1 LEIKSFLDEAKKI
14 NLRAGAGGNGCSSFR
29 REKFVPRGGPD
40 GGDGGRG
47 GSIFV
52 EADENVQTLADYR
65 FKKHFKAR
73 HGAHGSS
80 SRKSGRDAE
89 DVVLRVP
96 MGTVVRNAENGEL
109 IGDLLRPGERVL
121 AARGG
126 RGGRGNVHFKN
137 STHKAP
143 LMAENGEPGE
153 EVVIELELRLLAQVG
168 IIGFPNAG
176 KSTLL
181 AAISAAQPR
190 IAPYPFTTLTP
201 NLGVLTLR
209 NMQRIVVADIPG
221 LIRGAH
227 RGAGL
232 GHAFLRHVRRT
243 RLLVYLVDLS
253 LISTENPLEQ
263 YEVLREELGSFDQDL
278 LKRPDMVVGNK
289 LDLPEGKASLP
300 AFEKALADR
309 GLRGCAVSAL
319 SRDGVDDFVRTLE
332 DVFTSLPPEEKAPEP
347 IPVLKPD
354 EEGFTVTCRDGAYV
368 VQGKRLERLV
378 AMTNLDNDEAV
389 AYLQRKLR
397 GAGLEDELK
406 RRGARTGDLVE
417 ISGFEFEFF
426 ED

>member
-1 LEIKSFLDEAKKI
+1 METKSFLDEAKV

-52 EADENVQTLADYR
+52 EADENVQTLAEYR

-96 MGTVVRNAENGEL
+96 MGTVIRDAGNGEL
-109 IGDLLRPGERVL
+109 IGDLLRPGERVR

-126 RGGRGNVHFKN
+126 RGGRGNVHFKS

-181 AAISAAQPR
+181 SAISAAQPR

-253 LISTENPLEQ
+253 LISMENPLEQ

-278 LKRPDMVVGNK
+278 LKRPDLVVGNK
-289 LDLPEGKASLP
+289 LDLPEGKASWP
-300 AFEKALADR
+300 AFEKALAAR
-309 GLRGCAVSAL
+309 KLRGCAVSAL
-319 SRDGVDDFVRTLE
+319 SREGVEDFVRTLE
-332 DVFTSLPPEEKAPEP
+332 NVFISLPPEEKAPEL
-347 IPVLKPD
+347 IPVLKPE
-354 EEGFTVTCRDGAYV
+354 EEGFTVSCQDGTFV
-368 VQGKRLERLV
+368 VQGKKLERLV
-378 AMTNLDNDEAV
+378 AMTNLDSDEAV

-397 GAGLEDELK
+397 GAGLEVELK
-406 RRGARTGDLVE
+406 RQGARTGDLVV
-417 ISGFEFEFF
+417 IAGFEFEFF